1 MANTFNIMADSIE
14 KSRNELQTL
23 NVSLEQRV
31 KERTNEL
38 TETNHELNIA
48 LDDLKIT
55 QNELIQMSK
64 LKLTSKLV
72 SGVAHE
78 VNTPLGIS
86 ITLSSYLSEQCTVIR
101 KILKKEK
108 IVEPELTEIIDDSL
122 ETTQSLVK
130 SLRRVAEL
138 IDSFKELAYDEQWN
152 GNVSFI

>member
-1 MANTFNIMADSIE
+1 M
-14 KSRNELQTL
+14 
-23 NVSLEQRV
+23 SLEQRV